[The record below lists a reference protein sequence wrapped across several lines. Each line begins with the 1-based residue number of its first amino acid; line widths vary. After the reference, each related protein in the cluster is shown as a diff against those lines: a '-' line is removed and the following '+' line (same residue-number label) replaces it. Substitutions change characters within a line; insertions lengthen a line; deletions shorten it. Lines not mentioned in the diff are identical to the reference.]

1 MDPKAWH
8 TQRVFNDV
16 WMPRVWKLRPGR
28 EGRLGGYREP
38 DTLLAWDDYTV
49 HKTDASVAAMVASN
63 TTLFLVP
70 GGLTPKVQ
78 PCDGRVNKLFKENMS
93 KLYDDHMASPGLK
106 RGDNGYPEPPSRGLL
121 AQWVK
126 KAWDAVDADTIR
138 SSWKKAG
145 LLLAFD
151 GSEDEAWANKQLG
164 SDAQGT
170 PLDADASA
178 ATTTAATTT
187 AALDLSGL
195 LEVLDITDDDDTVV
209 DLLVDIEDEDSGVEV

>member
-1 MDPKAWH
+1 
-8 TQRVFNDV
+8 
-16 WMPRVWKLRPGR
+16 
-28 EGRLGGYREP
+28 
-38 DTLLAWDDYTV
+38 
-49 HKTDASVAAMVASN
+49 MVASN

-138 SSWKKAG
+138 SSWQKAG